1 MDIFVLTIL
10 KVILTLDLNIKVAIA
25 SRIST
30 EKAISDSFQFKES
43 ITIIIPSIINMSPK
57 IVTIPED
64 SISFRV

>member
-30 EKAISDSFQFKES
+30 EKAISD
-43 ITIIIPSIINMSPK
+43 
-57 IVTIPED
+57 
-64 SISFRV
+64 